1 MLKEEISNNSG
12 VYKILNKIN
21 GKFYIGSSTRLNRR
35 NREHFRLLKSGI
47 HGNSYLQYSYNKYGR
62 ENFVYEIIE
71 YCNNDKCIE
80 REQYYIDLL
89 TPKYNIC
96 PLAGTC
102 KGRILSSTH
111 KKLIGES
118 NKNKSRSSELKERW
132 SKIAKDRINKNRSNW
147 DKVREKATIKNSKPI
162 IQYTLDGAIIT
173 EWKSAKEA
181 EEHLK
186 IDRSLIG
193 KVCRGKISHTHNL
206 IFKFK

>member
-1 MLKEEISNNSG
+1 MLKDEISTNSG

-21 GKFYIGSSTRLNRR
+21 GKFYIGSSTRLNIR
-35 NREHFRLLKSGI
+35 NMEHFRLLKSGK
-47 HGNSYLQYSYNKYGR
+47 HGNAYLQHSYNKYGK
-62 ENFVYEIIE
+62 ENFIYEVLE
-71 YCNNDKCIE
+71 YCHDTKCIE
-80 REQYYIDLL
+80 REQYYINLL
-89 TPKYNIC
+89 IPKYNIC

-102 KGRILSSTH
+102 KGRILSNTH

-118 NKNKSRSSELKERW
+118 NKNKIRSSEVKERW
-132 SKIAKDRINKNRSNW
+132 SKAAKDRINKNRTNW
-147 DKVREKATIKNSKPI
+147 DKIIEKAAIKNSKPI
-162 IQYTLDGAIIT
+162 IQYTLDGVLIK

-206 IFKFK
+206 IFRFK